1 MQARIFITGFIQ
13 GVGFRGFV
21 RANARK
27 LGLRGWVQNLT
38 DGRVEALAQGPKE
51 KIETLIKICEKG
63 PIISDVKSVA
73 VTWEKED
80 EQFSSF
86 EAY

>member
-1 MQARIFITGFIQ
+1 MQARIYVLGFIQ

-21 RANARK
+21 KANARK
-27 LGLRGWVQNLT
+27 LGLTGWVQNLT

-63 PIISDVKSVA
+63 PIVSGVKSVA

-80 EQFSSF
+80 EQFGSF
-86 EAY
+86 ETY